1 VRSALGAS
9 GGEILRLIMGQGMV
23 LSAVGVVLG
32 LFGSAFA
39 TRALVSLLFGVS
51 RPAPAT
57 YAGGVALLGD
67 CRSGLLAPRAP
78 RGPRGSGHHPAI

>member
-51 RPAPAT
+51 RLDPAT
-57 YAGGVALLGD
+57 YAGGVALL
-67 CRSGLLAPRAP
+67 LVIA
-78 RGPRGSGHHPAI
+78 